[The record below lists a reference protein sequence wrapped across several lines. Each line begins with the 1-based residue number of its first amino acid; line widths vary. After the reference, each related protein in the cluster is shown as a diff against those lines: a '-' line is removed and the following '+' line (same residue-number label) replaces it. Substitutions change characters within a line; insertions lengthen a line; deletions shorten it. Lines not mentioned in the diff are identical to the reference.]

1 MREQT
6 MASAGH
12 DAFGESGAPSAPVVP
27 PQQANNVLAGDPGG
41 VLGWECARMALETI
55 AAHKLRSALTVLGV
69 FIAVVVLVMVFSIMY
84 GIDADLRATLEQ
96 YGTDTLFVYKFEPGI
111 RLHRLPQEL
120 RTRKPLQYEDAIA
133 IREDAPSV
141 RDVCVQVDS
150 QWTNPQPDGR
160 PPSPEFIPTA
170 RYHGK
175 EVTGVAFEGVTPSYV
190 TVQNAHLEQGR
201 FFTESEDLHRV
212 DVAVIGYD
220 LAENL
225 FPAHDALGKELQV
238 SGMAFRVIGVLEKS
252 KSVFLRDN
260 SADKQVYIPFQAYR
274 KHRPQDRENFFT
286 VLAFRGKKSPAADEI
301 TGILRHRRGDAWNS
315 KDSFGISSAE
325 AITSQFRSIMS
336 SIALLTIAVASVGM
350 LVGGVGVMN
359 IMLMSVTERTHEIG
373 LRKAVGARARDVVQQ
388 FLVEAVVLTGTAG
401 IAAVLFCLLL
411 IAGINMA
418 LPNVPAAVPGWV
430 IPAAVVAAMSV
441 GLFFGIYPA
450 AKAAQLD
457 PVEALRHE

>member
-1 MREQT
+1 
-6 MASAGH
+6 
-12 DAFGESGAPSAPVVP
+12 
-27 PQQANNVLAGDPGG
+27 
-41 VLGWECARMALETI
+41 MALETI

-84 GIDADLRATLEQ
+84 GIDADLRGTLEQ

-111 RLHRLPQEL
+111 RLHRLPEEL
-120 RTRKPLQYEDAIA
+120 RTRKPLQYEDATT
-133 IREDAPSV
+133 IRQDAPSV

-160 PPSPEFIPTA
+160 PSTEFIPTA
-170 RYHGK
+170 RYRGK
-175 EVTGVAFEGVTPSYV
+175 EVTGIAFEGVTPSYM
-190 TVQNAHLEQGR
+190 TVQNAQLEQGR

-220 LAENL
+220 LAETL
-225 FPAHDALGKELQV
+225 FPAHDALGKELQL
-238 SGMAFRVIGVLEKS
+238 SGMTFRIVGVLEKS

-260 SADKQVYIPFQAYR
+260 SADKQVYIPYQAYR

-286 VLAFRGKKSPAADEI
+286 VLALRGKKSQAEDEI
-301 TGILRHRRGDAWNS
+301 TGILRHRRGDVWN
-315 KDSFGISSAE
+315 KKESFGISSAE

-373 LRKAVGARARDVVQQ
+373 LRKAVGARRRDVVQQ
-388 FLVEAVVLTGTAG
+388 FLVEAMVLTGAAG

-418 LPNVPAAVPGWV
+418 LPKVPAAVPGWI
-430 IPAAVVAAMSV
+430 IPAAVAAAMSV

-450 AKAAQLD
+450 AKAARLN

>member
-1 MREQT
+1 
-6 MASAGH
+6 
-12 DAFGESGAPSAPVVP
+12 
-27 PQQANNVLAGDPGG
+27 
-41 VLGWECARMALETI
+41 MALETI
-55 AAHKLRSALTVLGV
+55 AANKLRSALTVLGV

-96 YGTDTLFVYKFEPGI
+96 YGTDTLFVFKFEPGI

-160 PPSPEFIPTA
+160 PSPEFIPTA
-170 RYHGK
+170 RFHGK

-220 LAENL
+220 LAEAL
-225 FPAHDALGKELQV
+225 FPARDALGKELQV
-238 SGMAFRVIGVLEKS
+238 SGMTFRVIGVLEKS

-301 TGILRHRRGDAWNS
+301 TGILRRRRGDAWNS